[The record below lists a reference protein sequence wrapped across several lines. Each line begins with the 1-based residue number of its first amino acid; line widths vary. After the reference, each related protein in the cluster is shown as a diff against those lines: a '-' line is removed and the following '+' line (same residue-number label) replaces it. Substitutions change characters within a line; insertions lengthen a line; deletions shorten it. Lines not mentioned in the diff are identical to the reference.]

1 MRLILRMAKFT
12 IPPSKIW
19 LLFVLDA
26 LALTLVR
33 DHIEYGKLWQSW
45 RQFLELTFIH
55 ACGIGVLL
63 PVAGA
68 CIMTFDK
75 FWLGYKIETKTGN
88 SIEEP
93 MFYVLMTLL
102 VATILVLV
110 GLSVTPSFGED

>member
-1 MRLILRMAKFT
+1 MAKFT
-12 IPPSKIW
+12 IPQSKIW

-33 DHIEYGKLWQSW
+33 DQIEYGKLWKSW
-45 RQFLELTFIH
+45 SQFLELIFIH
-55 ACGIGVLL
+55 ACGIGLL
-63 PVAGA
+63 LAVAGA

-75 FWLGYKIETKTGN
+75 FWLGYKVETKTGN
-88 SIEEP
+88 STEEP

-110 GLSVTPSFGED
+110 GLSVTPSFDED